1 LRQLNNF
8 HSLFAVLAGLNLP
21 PVQSLNRAF
30 SEIPLQ
36 TQSVRHDNLCSSS
49 LSFFVCFLFIFII
62 WFASFFGSHRNAVLQ
77 VFSDLVKLIPPR
89 EGEALAYKESLQ
101 KSVDEGHLPLLPY
114 LGASIVVCRAC
125 RVRFPREKQALPQM

>member
-1 LRQLNNF
+1 MRQLNNF

-36 TQSVRHDNLCSSS
+36 TQSVRHDNLRSS
-49 LSFFVCFLFIFII
+49 LSFF
-62 WFASFFGSHRNAVLQ
+62 ASFFDSHNNAVLQ

-114 LGASIVVCRAC
+114 LGASIVRIA
-125 RVRFPREKQALPQM
+125 RFPVKTIALHSRVGSV